1 MKNSI
6 LLCLWFLL
14 AGAVATAGA
23 QAMPVIFDTDMGNDI
38 DDALALAMLHA
49 FESRGE
55 VRILATT
62 STKDNPDS
70 APFLDLVNTFYGRP
84 DIPIG
89 VARSGI
95 RTNDSKYLKPP
106 VERRLPDG
114 RYVYP
119 RDLTHEEAPDA
130 VPVLRQALAE
140 AADGSVVL
148 IQVGFSTNLARLLDS
163 PADAVSSLTG
173 RELVQRKVRL
183 LSIMA
188 GDYTH
193 AQSHGEFNVVEDIP
207 SARKL
212 FAEWPTPLVASGW
225 ELGPVLR
232 FRASSIE
239 RDYDYVENHPIAEAY
254 RLYKPM
260 PYNRETWDLTSVL
273 WAVRPDDG
281 YFDLSGPGR
290 IEVDEQGVTTFRRE
304 AEGPHRYLKLSS
316 DEQKHRTVEAMVYL
330 ASQPPTD

>member
-1 MKNSI
+1 MRSMWLG
-6 LLCLWFLL
+6 LLLL
-14 AGAVATAGA
+14 LVGFVATAGA
-23 QAMPVIFDTDMGNDI
+23 QAMPVLFDTDMGNDI

-95 RTNDSKYLKPP
+95 RTNDSEYLKPP
-106 VERRLPDG
+106 VERRGPDG

-119 RDLTHEEAPDA
+119 RDITHEQAPDA
-130 VPVLRQALAE
+130 VPVLRRALAE
-140 AADGSVVL
+140 AADTSVVV
-148 IQVGFSTNLARLLDS
+148 IQVGFSTNLAKLLDS
-163 PADAVSSLTG
+163 PGDAASPLSG
-173 RELVQRKVRL
+173 RDLVRRKVRL

-207 SARKL
+207 AARKV
-212 FAEWPTPLVASGW
+212 FAEWPTRLVASGW

-239 RDYDYVENHPIAEAY
+239 RDYDYVENHPVAEAY

-281 YFDLSGPGR
+281 YFDLSGPGT
-290 IEVDEQGVTTFRRE
+290 IEVDEEGITTFRRE
-304 AEGPHRYLKLSS
+304 PDGLHRYLKVGS
-316 DEQKHRTVEAMVYL
+316 DEQKHRAVEAMIYL
-330 ASQPPTD
+330 ASQPPAR